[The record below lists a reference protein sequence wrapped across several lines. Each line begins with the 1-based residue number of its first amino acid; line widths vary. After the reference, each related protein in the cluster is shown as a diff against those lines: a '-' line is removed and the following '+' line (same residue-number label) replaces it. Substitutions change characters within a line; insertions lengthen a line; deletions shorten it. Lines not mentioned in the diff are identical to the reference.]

1 MNANQI
7 INSLTFAEAN
17 SKYAGDT
24 RRMMRVERE
33 SLQVAVQSGDA
44 SKIKEAAAEAERVA
58 KMWGVEI

>member
-7 INSLTFAEAN
+7 INSLTFAEVN
-17 SKYAGDT
+17 SKYAGDL
-24 RRMMRVERE
+24 RRMMRAERE

-58 KMWGVEI
+58 EMWGVEI